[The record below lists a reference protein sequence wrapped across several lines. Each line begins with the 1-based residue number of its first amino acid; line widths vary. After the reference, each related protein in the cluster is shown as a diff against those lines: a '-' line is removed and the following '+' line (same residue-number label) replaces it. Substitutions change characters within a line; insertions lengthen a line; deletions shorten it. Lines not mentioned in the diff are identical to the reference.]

1 MFHEV
6 NLSALPTHKNVND
19 QQDHAKW
26 PCRDPIFILWILFE
40 LLRLKTDPWGVNS
53 ILCTTQLLPCG
64 FPDPEFF
71 QTLFC
76 FSVKSP
82 YQKGC
87 WSGALVFLF
96 VCLFV
101 CFWYSGAFFG
111 SAFLWGNRNKSPV
124 LSLWVLSCADRET
137 SHFESISKLYL
148 WIQKCQA
155 GTFVSNGNTTLN
167 SVPWDLKTN

>member
-1 MFHEV
+1 MHPEV
-6 NLSALPTHKNVND
+6 NLPALPAHKNINH

-26 PCRDPIFILWILFE
+26 DPIFILWILWE
-40 LLRLKTDPWGVNS
+40 LLRLETDSCGLYS
-53 ILCTTQLLPCG
+53 ILCPEQFLSSGL
-64 FPDPEFF
+64 PDPGLF

-82 YQKGC
+82 DWKGC
-87 WSGALVFLF
+87 
-96 VCLFV
+96 
-101 CFWYSGAFFG
+101 YSGAFFFFFFNPW
-111 SAFLWGNRNKSPV
+111 AFFGFVFLLGNRKKSPV
-124 LSLWVLSCADRET
+124 LTLWVLSCAHRET

-167 SVPWDLKTN
+167 SVPWELKTN